1 VQIGDPIDMV
11 DIYRRSADAGDA
23 VDQAI
28 AVGAKAVWM
37 QIGVVNEEAAAQ
49 AEVAGLAYGY
59 AYILVALGLLL
70 PSLSVLVRRLHD
82 TDRSGWYYWI
92 VLIPLI
98 GSIVLLVWFCSRG
111 TEGSNTYGPDPLG
124 GDIAQVFS

>member
-11 DIYRRSADAGDA
+11 DIYRRSADADAA

-49 AEVAGLAYGY
+49 AEVAGLGYGY

-70 PSLSVLVRRLHD
+70 PSLAVLVRRLHD